1 MKIGDLVT
9 WQVSEVYGT
18 CELEY
23 GVVIGIAR
31 KVDRTIDLLWVRF
44 LNGYNAKR
52 ERVLCNIDH
61 LILVKDIENKSDYL

>member
-1 MKIGDLVT
+1 MQIGDLVT
-9 WQVSEVYGT
+9 WKVDIESGK
-18 CELEY
+18 LEY
-23 GVVIGIAR
+23 GVIIGVAR

-61 LILVKDIENKSDYL
+61 LVLVKDIE